1 MRYGPSGAAAEGQ
14 CSESGCGWLWAPFF
28 RRATAQVESAPLVG
42 NWIAHVLR
50 GGDEVSATT
59 LSRVFSV
66 HSLLLPWVLGALVV
80 FEGWFFALRL
90 RGLKEK
96 RA

>member
-1 MRYGPSGAAAEGQ
+1 
-14 CSESGCGWLWAPFF
+14 
-28 RRATAQVESAPLVG
+28 
-42 NWIAHVLR
+42 
-50 GGDEVSATT
+50 
-59 LSRVFSV
+59 
-66 HSLLLPWVLGALVV
+66 VLGALVV